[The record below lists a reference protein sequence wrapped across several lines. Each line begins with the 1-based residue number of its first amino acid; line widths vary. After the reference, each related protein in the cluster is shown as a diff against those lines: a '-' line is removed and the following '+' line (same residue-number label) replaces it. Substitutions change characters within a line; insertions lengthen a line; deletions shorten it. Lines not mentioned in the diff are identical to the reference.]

1 MPNFSRQNRFVI
13 GAAIGLIL
21 AGILLALFATIYST
35 SSIAD
40 TVLSGMTFLGIGLS
54 VIGYFAQRRK
64 IISPA
69 MDFIFGFGIGVVIVS
84 FFGTVS
90 GTLTVPF

>member
-1 MPNFSRQNRFVI
+1 MIRQNRFVI

-40 TVLSGMTFLGIGLS
+40 AVLSGMTFLGIGLS
-54 VIGYFAQRRK
+54 VIGYLIQRRST
-64 IISPA
+64 ISPA

-84 FFGTVS
+84 FFGTIS